1 MTSLQALS
9 KHMPYRVLFT
19 PEAQKDVRKQSVVI
33 QRQLYKKLI
42 HFSSLDDIKTVA
54 KKLHN
59 HDAGEYRL
67 RVGDFRIIFDL
78 NKHSIIV
85 LRIQHRKDVYR

>member
-1 MTSLQALS
+1 MSY
-9 KHMPYRVLFT
+9 KVLFT
-19 PEAQKDVRKQSVVI
+19 GVARKDF
-33 QRQLYKKLI
+33 KKLTTVVRHQLFKKLT
-42 HFSSLDDIKTVA
+42 HFAALDDIKTVA

-67 RVGDFRIIFDL
+67 RVGNFRIIFDL
-78 NKHSIIV
+78 DKHCIVV